1 MTTAP
6 ENRGG
11 MRPTAPQNNP
21 ANVSGTGGAG
31 QSGNYTG
38 FAYGQNQALNNQ
50 RVEGNQAMAS
60 AQAATPSAPSNP
72 YEGINMPQLGTLFD
86 PTGRPDEPITAGV
99 DFGPGP
105 GSEALPGSL
114 MNDSRAD
121 ENARVAAQYLPDL
134 AFAARSPDAPD
145 SFKRFVNY
153 LVQANQGVNPNG

>member
-1 MTTAP
+1 MA

-11 MRPTAPQNNP
+11 ANGGPQYNP

-38 FAYGQNQALNNQ
+38 FAYGQNQTVNNQ
-50 RVEGNQAMAS
+50 RIEGNQAMAS
-60 AQAATPSAPSNP
+60 AQAATPSAPASP

-86 PTGRPDEPITAGV
+86 PTTRPDEPITAGV

-105 GSEALPGSL
+105 GSEALSKNL
-114 MNDSRAD
+114 INNTRID
-121 ENARVAAQYLPDL
+121 ENAKIAQQYLPDL
-134 AFAARSPDAPD
+134 AYAAKSPDAPD

-153 LVQANQGVNPNG
+153 LVENAQVMNPNG

>member
-1 MTTAP
+1 MA

-11 MRPTAPQNNP
+11 ANGGPQYNP

-38 FAYGQNQALNNQ
+38 FAYGQNQTVNNQ
-50 RVEGNQAMAS
+50 RIEGNQAMAS
-60 AQAATPSAPSNP
+60 AQAATPSAPASP

-86 PTGRPDEPITAGV
+86 PTTRPDEPITAGV

-105 GSEALPGSL
+105 GSEAL
-114 MNDSRAD
+114 SRSVVANTRID
-121 ENARVAAQYLPDL
+121 ENAKIAQQYLPDL
-134 AFAARSPDAPD
+134 AMAARSPNAPD

-153 LVQANQGVNPNG
+153 LIENSQGSNTNG